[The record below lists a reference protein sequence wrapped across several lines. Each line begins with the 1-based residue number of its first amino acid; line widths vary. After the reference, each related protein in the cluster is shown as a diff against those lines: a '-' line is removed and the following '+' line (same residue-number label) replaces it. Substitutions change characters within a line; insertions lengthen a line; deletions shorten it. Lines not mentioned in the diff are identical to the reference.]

1 MKKLLFLLLLSS
13 YSFSQI
19 PTYYSS
25 IDFTQ
30 SGNTL
35 KNALANLITTTHT
48 TKISYSPGV
57 WNALQTGDLNPNN
70 SAQVLLLYG
79 YNDVDAICE
88 RYYEHNT
95 ASNETK
101 TTKIT
106 AAPSNNNANVKRLQL
121 KN

>member
-1 MKKLLFLLLLSS
+1 MESFCVLFFRLNLL
-13 YSFSQI
+13 
-19 PTYYSS
+19 
-25 IDFTQ
+25 
-30 SGNTL
+30 
-35 KNALANLITTTHT
+35 
-48 TKISYSPGV
+48 
-57 WNALQTGDLNPNN
+57 
-70 SAQVLLLYG
+70 